1 MKISILCQETEG
13 MPHAEYLA
21 NKYGWSLNQAADVQL
36 LYGSERIAL
45 KVGQFKPL
53 SVDFCQGNLAKRLS
67 KAGKNQPLA
76 KACLASQKPVILD
89 LSAGWGRDSAI
100 LASLGA
106 TVTMLERN
114 PVQVLLL
121 EDGLRRLRSSGS
133 VLSKHLSLVHD
144 DAIGYLSTLNKEL
157 VPDVIY
163 FDPMHP
169 ERDKAALVKKDMQ
182 VLQQIIGED
191 SDKKQVAELAL
202 SHTNKRLVIKWPRKK
217 APLLENPQFSLVGK
231 TIRYDV
237 YLPPESKAATTMSPA
252 AIENKKK

>member
-1 MKISILCQETEG
+1 
-13 MPHAEYLA
+13 MPQAEYLA
-21 NKYGWSLNQAADVQL
+21 NKYGWLLNESSEVQL
-36 LYGSERIAL
+36 LFSAERVEL

-53 SVDFCQGNLAKRLS
+53 SVDFCQGNLATRLS

-76 KACLASQKPVILD
+76 KACLVSQKPVILD
-89 LSAGWGRDSAI
+89 LTAGGGRDSAI

-114 PVQVLLL
+114 PLQALLL
-121 EDGLRRLRSSGS
+121 EDGIRRLRLSGIM
-133 VLSKHLSLVHD
+133 LSRHLSLVHA
-144 DAIGYLSTLNKEL
+144 DAMGYLSSLDKEQI
-157 VPDVIY
+157 PDVIY

-169 ERDKAALVKKDMQ
+169 ERDKTALVKKDMQ

-191 SDKKQVAELAL
+191 EDKRQVAEYALAC
-202 SHTNKRLVIKWPRKK
+202 TKKRLVIKWPRKK
-217 APLLENPQFSLVGK
+217 APLLEKPQFSLVGK
-231 TIRYDV
+231 TIRYDI